1 MSAKEIP
8 ARKDVKPE
16 NAWNLG
22 LLYPNEGAWEEDFL
36 RMGEA
41 IGKIGAFKG
50 SLAGS
55 PEALAACLSFMA
67 GFGLLCER
75 LWEYASLRLSEDE
88 GDSGSRERQ
97 SRFLMENAR
106 ADGEA
111 AWIEPEIQAI
121 PEKDIGAWLSDPRLG
136 DYAVYLRK
144 LLRYKPHILSEK
156 EERLLALQSEANATA
171 SSAFSVLTNVDF
183 SFGSVRTPEGEVPLS
198 QTSLSWFLR
207 HADRDVRRRAYESFY
222 AVFSGHKNTLAQLY
236 SGSVQLDRYQA
247 TVRNFKGARARSLFP
262 DDVDEAVYDNLVS
275 TVSQNLPVLHDYY
288 RLKKEL
294 LGLAEL
300 RHYDVYAPIV
310 PGVETH
316 YSYEEAVEVI
326 CRALLPLGGEYVSTL
341 RSGLLGG
348 WVDRYENKGKRSGA
362 FSSGSY
368 SGQPYILMNYQEDVL
383 RDLYTLAHEG
393 GHSMHSLYAARNNP
407 FMSYNYT
414 IFEAEVASTFNE
426 ELVFHYLYGQASD
439 DRLKAYLL
447 NMRVDETIGTLFR
460 QTMFAEFEK
469 RSHELLESGQPLTLD
484 VLRSEY
490 RALLVKYFGPD
501 MALEENS
508 DLEGLRIPHFYRAF
522 YVYKYSTGISAAMT
536 LSRRVLSGGERE
548 RDDYFAFLKSGGSR
562 FPIDSLKLAGVD
574 MSEPDAVRTA
584 CRIFGEEVAELRKC
598 LGK

>member
-1 MSAKEIP
+1 
-8 ARKDVKPE
+8 
-16 NAWNLG
+16 
-22 LLYPNEGAWEEDFL
+22 
-36 RMGEA
+36 
-41 IGKIGAFKG
+41 
-50 SLAGS
+50 
-55 PEALAACLSFMA
+55 
-67 GFGLLCER
+67 
-75 LWEYASLRLSEDE
+75 
-88 GDSGSRERQ
+88 
-97 SRFLMENAR
+97 
-106 ADGEA
+106 
-111 AWIEPEIQAI
+111 
-121 PEKDIGAWLSDPRLG
+121 
-136 DYAVYLRK
+136 
-144 LLRYKPHILSEK
+144 
-156 EERLLALQSEANATA
+156 
-171 SSAFSVLTNVDF
+171 
-183 SFGSVRTPEGEVPLS
+183 
-198 QTSLSWFLR
+198 
-207 HADRDVRRRAYESFY
+207 
-222 AVFSGHKNTLAQLY
+222 
-236 SGSVQLDRYQA
+236 
-247 TVRNFKGARARSLFP
+247 
-262 DDVDEAVYDNLVS
+262 
-275 TVSQNLPVLHDYY
+275 
-288 RLKKEL
+288 
-294 LGLAEL
+294 
-300 RHYDVYAPIV
+300 
-310 PGVETH
+310 
-316 YSYEEAVEVI
+316 
-326 CRALLPLGGEYVSTL
+326 
-341 RSGLLGG
+341 
-348 WVDRYENKGKRSGA
+348 
-362 FSSGSY
+362 
-368 SGQPYILMNYQEDVL
+368 MNYQEDVL

-393 GHSMHSLYAARNNP
+393 GHSMHSLYSARNNP

-426 ELVFHYLYGQASD
+426 ELVFHYLYGQAAD